1 MISLYGEYI
10 EEREGLSIL
19 ENEKGFFTYMI
30 KGDEC
35 YIKDIF
41 IAKEFRRTGAAT
53 EFAEQITKIAKDNG
67 CKFLSGTCVPSTN
80 GSTESLKA
88 MFSYGFKVHSS
99 SNDLI
104 ILIKEL

>member
-10 EEREGLSIL
+10 KEREGLDIL
-19 ENEKGFFTYMI
+19 EDERGFFTYII
-30 KGDEC
+30 KGEEC

-41 IAKEFRRTGAAT
+41 ISKEFRRSGAAT
-53 EFAEQITKIAKDNG
+53 EFADQITSIAKASG

-104 ILIKEL
+104 VLIREL

>member
-1 MISLYGEYI
+1 MMSHYGQYI
-10 EEREGLSIL
+10 EEREGLDIL
-19 ENEKGFFTYMI
+19 ENEHGFFTYLI
-30 KGDEC
+30 KGEEC
-35 YIKDIF
+35 YIKDIY
-41 IAKEFRRTGAAT
+41 IAKEFRRAGVAT
-53 EFAEQITKIAKDNG
+53 EFAEKITAIAKENG